1 MLIDTHCHIHWTDY
15 GLDAKEVIN
24 RARDNGVV
32 KMICVGT
39 DETTSGLAIEFAKK
53 HQDVY
58 AAVGI
63 HPHYASSGLGRLEDL
78 IKQNL
83 TSIVAIGEVGLDY
96 HHSQSP
102 RADQVN
108 LLRQQI
114 QLALKYNLPI
124 IFHVRE
130 AFSDFWP
137 IFDKFISA
145 GHRIRGVLH
154 SFTDSAENLQKG
166 LGRGLYIGINGYS
179 TFTKDKAQ
187 KAMFLSVPVNKML
200 LETDAPF
207 LTPAPFR
214 GKVVNEPA
222 YVRNVAE
229 YHGEIHN
236 LGLDEISAIT
246 TENARELFNL

>member
-1 MLIDTHCHIHWTDY
+1 MTLIDTHCHIHWKDY
-15 GLDAKEVIN
+15 GLDAEEVIE
-24 RARDNGVV
+24 RAHDTGVA

-39 DETTSGLAIEFAKK
+39 DEETSKLAIEFSKE
-53 HQDVY
+53 HPGVY
-58 AAVGI
+58 ATVGV
-63 HPHYASSGLGRLEDL
+63 HPHYASLSIGDLDGLV
-78 IKQNL
+78 KQNL

-96 HHSQSP
+96 YQNQNSHE
-102 RADQVN
+102 DQIK

-130 AFSDFWP
+130 AFDDFWP
-137 IFDKFISA
+137 IFDEFT
-145 GHRIRGVLH
+145 GVRGVLH

-166 LGRGLYIGINGYS
+166 LDRGLYIGINGYS
-179 TFTKDKAQ
+179 TFIKDEAK
-187 KAMFLSVPVNKML
+187 KAMFSSVPVGKML

-214 GKVVNEPA
+214 GKMINEPA

>member
-1 MLIDTHCHIHWTDY
+1 MTLVDTHCHIHWKDY
-15 GLDAKEVIN
+15 GLDAEEVIK
-24 RARDNGVV
+24 RAHDNDVE

-39 DETTSGLAIEFAKK
+39 DEETSALAIEFAKK
-53 HQDVY
+53 HSGVY
-58 AAVGI
+58 ATVGI
-63 HPHYASSGLGRLEDL
+63 HPHYASLGIGNLEDL

-83 TSIVAIGEVGLDY
+83 ASVVAIGEIGLDY
-96 HHSQSP
+96 YRNQSP
-102 RADQVN
+102 HQDQIN
-108 LLRQQI
+108 LLRAQI
-114 QLALKYNLPI
+114 KLALKYNLPI

-130 AFSDFWP
+130 AFDDFWP
-137 IFDKFISA
+137 IFDEFK
-145 GHRIRGVLH
+145 GIRGVLH

-166 LGRGLYIGINGYS
+166 LDRGLFIGINGFS
-179 TFTKDKAQ
+179 TFTKDEVQ
-187 KAMFLSVPVNKML
+187 KAMFASVPVSKMV
-200 LETDAPF
+200 LETDAPY

-214 GKVVNEPA
+214 GKMVNEPA

>member
-1 MLIDTHCHIHWTDY
+1 VLIDTHCHIHWTDY
-15 GLDAKEVIN
+15 GLDVKEVIKH
-24 RARDNGVV
+24 AHDNGVT

-39 DETTSGLAIEFAKK
+39 DEDTSKLAIEFAKK
-53 HQDVY
+53 HQGVY
-58 AAVGI
+58 SAVGI
-63 HPHYASSGLGRLEDL
+63 HPHYASSGLGKLEDL

-83 TSIVAIGEVGLDY
+83 TSIVAIGEIGLDY
-96 HHSQSP
+96 YRNQSP
-102 RADQVN
+102 KVDQIK

-114 QLALKYNLPI
+114 KLALKYNLPI

-130 AFSDFWP
+130 AFDDFWP
-137 IFDKFISA
+137 IFDEFISA
-145 GHRIRGVLH
+145 GRHIRGVLH

-166 LGRGLYIGINGYS
+166 LDRGLYIGINGYS
-179 TFTKDKAQ
+179 TFTKDETQ
-187 KAMFLSVPVNKML
+187 KAMFSSVPVSKIVF
-200 LETDAPF
+200 ETDAPF

-214 GKVVNEPA
+214 GKMVNEPA